1 MDISCALIIGVVALA
16 LVAMFLGYKAKFDK
30 KGVELEKND
39 KLHEEKHKH
48 NENRI
53 KELEKKN
60 GYEQRQIDKLSN
72 ELEEEKKDKC
82 ELKDLVIKLQE
93 RIINCEKGN
102 HGKKKRR

>member
-1 MDISCALIIGVVALA
+1 MDIQCALIIGIVALG

-39 KLHEEKHKH
+39 RLQAEKHKH

-60 GYEQRQIDKLSN
+60 GYEQRQIDELKKSN
-72 ELEEEKKDKC
+72 E
-82 ELKDLVIKLQE
+82 ELKDTVIKLQE